1 MCKMM
6 IQETATIRVRFNE
19 TDPLG
24 IVWHGN
30 YISYFEE
37 GREAFGRKHGLS
49 YIDVHSNGYSTP
61 IVESSSKHKL
71 PLKYGDIATIE
82 TTFEDTPAAKMIFN
96 YRIFN
101 DKKKLVC
108 VGRTVQVFVE
118 NNGELSLNLPRFFT
132 EWKIKVGLLKQN
144 Q

>member
-1 MCKMM
+1 M
-6 IQETATIRVRFNE
+6 IIKEVATIRVRFNE

-49 YIDVHSNGYSTP
+49 YLDVKNNGYVTP
-61 IVESSSKHKL
+61 IVESFSKHKL

-82 TTFEDTPAAKMIFN
+82 TTYKDTPSAKMIFT
-96 YRIFN
+96 YKIFN
-101 DKKKLVC
+101 TEKKLVC
-108 VGRTVQVFVE
+108 EGRTVQVFVE
-118 NNGELSLNLPRFFT
+118 NGGELSLNIPSFFRD
-132 EWKIKVGLLKQN
+132 WKMKVGLIK
-144 Q
+144 

>member
-1 MCKMM
+1 MVIKE
-6 IQETATIRVRFNE
+6 IATIRVRFNE

-49 YIDVHSNGYSTP
+49 YLDVKNNGFVTP
-61 IVESSSKHKL
+61 IVESHSKHKL

-82 TTFEDTPAAKMIFN
+82 TTFEDVPSAKMIFT
-96 YRIFN
+96 YKIFN
-101 DKKKLVC
+101 IENELVC
-108 VGRTVQVFVE
+108 EGRTVQVFVE
-118 NNGELSLNLPRFFT
+118 TGGELFLNLPSFFRK
-132 EWKIKVGLLKQN
+132 WKMKVGLLN
-144 Q
+144 ENL